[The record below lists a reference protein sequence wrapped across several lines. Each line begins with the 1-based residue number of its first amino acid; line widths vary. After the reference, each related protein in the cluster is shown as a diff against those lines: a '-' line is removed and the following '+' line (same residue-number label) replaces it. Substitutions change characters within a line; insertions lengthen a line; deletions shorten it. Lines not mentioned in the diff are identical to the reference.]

1 MNNKDVQNDRNE
13 KNLNML
19 EQIIQNQEEKQSKYQ
34 V

>member
-1 MNNKDVQNDRNE
+1 MNNKDVENDRNE

-19 EQIIQNQEEKQSKYQ
+19 EQIIQNQEEKQSKYH

>member
-1 MNNKDVQNDRNE
+1 MNNKDGQNDRNE

>member
-1 MNNKDVQNDRNE
+1 MNNKDVENDRNE

-34 V
+34 L